1 MWQLLHLPL
10 HYVLPVFTIEGEDD
24 IVAVGGAPVLPPVVE
39 PLQVMGSI
47 GAAVNAIALDR
58 APIIGVLEG
67 MAARQPLLSRPK
79 LPCWRKF
86 QEFFR
91 RIVRSTIFRDYFDMV
106 SSTRGLASVVENFDE
121 IHSVVLLSLLFT
133 VQVLVKLEN
142 FDKIFSVEEA

>member
-1 MWQLLHLPL
+1 MILFLMQWG
-10 HYVLPVFTIEGEDD
+10 V
-24 IVAVGGAPVLPPVVE
+24 APVLPPVVE
-39 PLQVMGSI
+39 PLQV
-47 GAAVNAIALDR
+47 NTIALDR

-91 RIVRSTIFRDYFDMV
+91 GIVRSTTFRDYFDVV

-121 IHSVVLLSLLFT
+121 IHSVVLLSLLLLHLSVQRLVLFT